1 MRTTGVLLIFLGL
14 FWFTYAIN
22 LPSGEIING
31 QYINDVISMVGNRII
46 HCMISLA
53 IIISGVTV
61 LAVSF
66 ARLSDHLS
74 IVGGR
79 IKAREERLSAF
90 VRHGRN
96 DQLEIDEDAIL
107 ELAIQYKYE
116 LPDKNASEIIVK
128 KSLEIAG
135 IVDEIP
141 DELKFH
147 FEEYLKYYLKSIC
160 EK

>member
-1 MRTTGVLLIFLGL
+1 M
-14 FWFTYAIN
+14 
-22 LPSGEIING
+22 
-31 QYINDVISMVGNRII
+31 
-46 HCMISLA
+46 
-53 IIISGVTV
+53 
-61 LAVSF
+61 
-66 ARLSDHLS
+66 
-74 IVGGR
+74 
-79 IKAREERLSAF
+79 
-90 VRHGRN
+90 HGRN
-96 DQLEIDEDAIL
+96 DQLEIDENAIL

-116 LPDKNASEIIVK
+116 LPDKSASEIIVS